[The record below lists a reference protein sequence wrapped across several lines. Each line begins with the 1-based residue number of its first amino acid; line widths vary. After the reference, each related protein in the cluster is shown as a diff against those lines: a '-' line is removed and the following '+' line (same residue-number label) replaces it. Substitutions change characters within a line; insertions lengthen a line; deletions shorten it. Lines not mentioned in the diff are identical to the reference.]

1 MSTPLFAAARRQRA
15 VVVLVAVIVLMVG
28 VVTWAS
34 VMQIETRS
42 QAMGQVIASERTQVI
57 QASVDGVMAKLL
69 VREGQTVQR
78 NQLLAVLEQ
87 TQAQAAVNE
96 SSGKVAALQAAVVR
110 YEAEMQDIQT
120 TAQANVNINAN
131 ADTGR
136 GAASRNR
143 LRSTGQLEFP
153 KHLLAFP
160 DFIRNQTELYE
171 RRRRALL
178 EELAVLGRLR
188 DNVQE
193 ELRMS
198 EPLLKT
204 GDISRVEILRL
215 QKQVAELEG
224 QIINRRNK
232 YYQDAQAELTRVQ
245 EELRSQQQSLTD
257 RSVNFDRT
265 EIRAPAAGVVRNIRI
280 TTRGARVRPG
290 DVMLDL
296 LPTDG
301 ELVLEAKL
309 KPGDIGHVAVGQ
321 PATVKLDAWDYSI
334 YGVLDGDVIYISPD
348 ALNED
353 TGTLTQK
360 SLVSISLGGQTI
372 AFGDFAAGNFS
383 LSAAMNVV
391 APGYYSDLKITVVDT
406 STGASAGQVSVL
418 QNQKLGWYW
427 LGQAQGNTN
436 GGNGN
441 DTILLGSMASS
452 TGATTIQ
459 TGLGNDTVS
468 VGIGSFSGTTNLTA
482 TVSDFTLGQDKLAV
496 RGQTITAA
504 NLSNYLTSATGAT
517 AGGGTKLVID
527 LDGAG
532 SGTTNYT
539 LFLSGV
545 AYDAANM
552 NRVFGV

>member
-1 MSTPLFAAARRQRA
+1 MNTTLFANSRRQRA
-15 VVVLVAVIVLMVG
+15 VVVLVAVIILMVG
-28 VVTWAS
+28 VVAWAS

-69 VREGQTVQR
+69 VREGETVQR

-96 SSGKVAALQAAVVR
+96 SSGKVAALQAAIVR
-110 YEAEMQDIQT
+110 YEAELQDIQSSAT
-120 TAQANVNINAN
+120 PDTARAGVARQ
-131 ADTGR
+131 
-136 GAASRNR
+136 R

-153 KHLLAFP
+153 KQLQAFP

-171 RRRRALL
+171 RRRRSLL

-232 YYQDAQAELTRVQ
+232 YFQDAQTELTRVQ

-257 RSVNFDRT
+257 RNVNFNRT
-265 EIRAPAAGVVRNIRI
+265 EIRTPAAGVVRNIRI

-290 DVMLDL
+290 DIMLDL

-334 YGVLDGDVIYISPD
+334 YGMLDGDVIYISPD

-353 TGTLTQK
+353 TRAGEQIYYRIRIRIRPDSRLRDRTGKTIEVQ
-360 SLVSISLGGQTI
+360 SGMTGQIDIRTGGQT
-372 AFGDFAAGNFS
+372 
-383 LSAAMNVV
+383 
-391 APGYYSDLKITVVDT
+391 
-406 STGASAGQVSVL
+406 VL
-418 QNQKLGWYW
+418 
-427 LGQAQGNTN
+427 T
-436 GGNGN
+436 
-441 DTILLGSMASS
+441 
-452 TGATTIQ
+452 
-459 TGLGNDTVS
+459 
-468 VGIGSFSGTTNLTA
+468 
-482 TVSDFTLGQDKLAV
+482 
-496 RGQTITAA
+496 
-504 NLSNYLTSATGAT
+504 YLTKPV
-517 AGGGTKLVID
+517 TK
-527 LDGAG
+527 
-532 SGTTNYT
+532 T
-539 LFLSGV
+539 LHQSFHE
-545 AYDAANM
+545 
-552 NRVFGV
+552 R

>member
-1 MSTPLFAAARRQRA
+1 MNTTLFANSRRQRA
-15 VVVLVAVIVLMVG
+15 VVVLVAVIILMVG
-28 VVTWAS
+28 VVAWAS

-69 VREGQTVQR
+69 VREGETVQR

-96 SSGKVAALQAAVVR
+96 SSGKVAALQAAIVR
-110 YEAEMQDIQT
+110 YEAELQDIQSSAT
-120 TAQANVNINAN
+120 PDTARA
-131 ADTGR
+131 G
-136 GAASRNR
+136 GARQR
-143 LRSTGQLEFP
+143 LRSTGQLDFP
-153 KHLLAFP
+153 QQLQAFP

-171 RRRRALL
+171 RRRRSLL
-178 EELAVLGRLR
+178 EELAVLSRLR

-232 YYQDAQAELTRVQ
+232 YFQDAQTELTRVQ

-257 RSVNFDRT
+257 RSVNFNRT
-265 EIRAPAAGVVRNIRI
+265 EIRTPAAGVVRNIRI

-290 DVMLDL
+290 DIMLDL

-334 YGVLDGDVIYISPD
+334 YGMLDGDVIYISPD

-353 TGTLTQK
+353 TRAGEQIYYRIRIRIRPDSRLRDRTGKTIEVQ
-360 SLVSISLGGQTI
+360 SGMTGQIDIRTGGQT
-372 AFGDFAAGNFS
+372 
-383 LSAAMNVV
+383 
-391 APGYYSDLKITVVDT
+391 
-406 STGASAGQVSVL
+406 VL
-418 QNQKLGWYW
+418 
-427 LGQAQGNTN
+427 T
-436 GGNGN
+436 
-441 DTILLGSMASS
+441 
-452 TGATTIQ
+452 
-459 TGLGNDTVS
+459 
-468 VGIGSFSGTTNLTA
+468 
-482 TVSDFTLGQDKLAV
+482 
-496 RGQTITAA
+496 
-504 NLSNYLTSATGAT
+504 YLTKPV
-517 AGGGTKLVID
+517 TK
-527 LDGAG
+527 
-532 SGTTNYT
+532 T
-539 LFLSGV
+539 LHQSFHE
-545 AYDAANM
+545 
-552 NRVFGV
+552 R

>member
-1 MSTPLFAAARRQRA
+1 MNTPLFANSRRQRA
-15 VVVLVAVIVLMVG
+15 VVVLVAVIILMVG
-28 VVTWAS
+28 VVAWAS

-69 VREGQTVQR
+69 VREGETVQR

-96 SSGKVAALQAAVVR
+96 SSGKVAALQAAIVR
-110 YEAEMQDIQT
+110 YEAELQDIQSSAT
-120 TAQANVNINAN
+120 PDTARAGVARQ
-131 ADTGR
+131 
-136 GAASRNR
+136 R

-153 KHLLAFP
+153 KQLQAFP

-171 RRRRALL
+171 RRRRSLL

-188 DNVQE
+188 DNVHE

-232 YYQDAQAELTRVQ
+232 YFQDAQTELTRVQ

-257 RSVNFDRT
+257 RSVNFNRT
-265 EIRAPAAGVVRNIRI
+265 EIRTPAAGVVRNIRI

-290 DVMLDL
+290 DIMLDL

-334 YGVLDGDVIYISPD
+334 YGMLDGDVIYISPD

-353 TGTLTQK
+353 TRAGEHIYYRIRIRIRPDSRLRDRTGKTIEVQ
-360 SLVSISLGGQTI
+360 SGMTGQIDIRTGGQT
-372 AFGDFAAGNFS
+372 
-383 LSAAMNVV
+383 
-391 APGYYSDLKITVVDT
+391 
-406 STGASAGQVSVL
+406 VL
-418 QNQKLGWYW
+418 
-427 LGQAQGNTN
+427 T
-436 GGNGN
+436 
-441 DTILLGSMASS
+441 
-452 TGATTIQ
+452 
-459 TGLGNDTVS
+459 
-468 VGIGSFSGTTNLTA
+468 
-482 TVSDFTLGQDKLAV
+482 
-496 RGQTITAA
+496 
-504 NLSNYLTSATGAT
+504 YLTKPV
-517 AGGGTKLVID
+517 TK
-527 LDGAG
+527 
-532 SGTTNYT
+532 T
-539 LFLSGV
+539 LHQSFHE
-545 AYDAANM
+545 
-552 NRVFGV
+552 R

>member
-1 MSTPLFAAARRQRA
+1 MNTPLFANSRRQGA
-15 VVVLVAVIVLMVG
+15 VVVLVAVIILLVG
-28 VVTWAS
+28 VVAWAS

-69 VREGQTVQR
+69 VREGETVQR

-96 SSGKVAALQAAVVR
+96 SSGKVAALQAAIVR
-110 YEAEMQDIQT
+110 YEAELQDIQSSAIPD
-120 TAQANVNINAN
+120 TARA
-131 ADTGR
+131 G
-136 GAASRNR
+136 GARQR
-143 LRSTGQLEFP
+143 LRSSGQLEFP
-153 KHLLAFP
+153 TQLLAFP

-171 RRRRALL
+171 RRRRSLL
-178 EELAVLGRLR
+178 EELEVLGRLR

-232 YYQDAQAELTRVQ
+232 YFQDAQAELTRVQ

-257 RSVNFDRT
+257 RSVNFNRT
-265 EIRAPAAGVVRNIRI
+265 EIRTPAAGVVRNIRI

-290 DVMLDL
+290 DIMLDL

-334 YGVLDGDVIYISPD
+334 YGMLDGDVIYISPD

-353 TGTLTQK
+353 TRAGEHIYYRIRIRIRPDSRLRDRTGKTIEVQ
-360 SLVSISLGGQTI
+360 SGMTGQIDIRTGGQT
-372 AFGDFAAGNFS
+372 
-383 LSAAMNVV
+383 
-391 APGYYSDLKITVVDT
+391 
-406 STGASAGQVSVL
+406 VL
-418 QNQKLGWYW
+418 
-427 LGQAQGNTN
+427 T
-436 GGNGN
+436 
-441 DTILLGSMASS
+441 
-452 TGATTIQ
+452 
-459 TGLGNDTVS
+459 
-468 VGIGSFSGTTNLTA
+468 
-482 TVSDFTLGQDKLAV
+482 
-496 RGQTITAA
+496 
-504 NLSNYLTSATGAT
+504 YLTKPV
-517 AGGGTKLVID
+517 TK
-527 LDGAG
+527 
-532 SGTTNYT
+532 T
-539 LFLSGV
+539 LHQSFHE
-545 AYDAANM
+545 
-552 NRVFGV
+552 R

>member
-1 MSTPLFAAARRQRA
+1 MPLFANSRRQRA
-15 VVVLVAVIVLMVG
+15 VVVLVAVIILMVG
-28 VVTWAS
+28 VVAWAS

-69 VREGQTVQR
+69 VREGETVQR

-96 SSGKVAALQAAVVR
+96 SSGKVAALQAAIVR
-110 YEAEMQDIQT
+110 YEAELQDIQSSAT
-120 TAQANVNINAN
+120 PDTARAGVARQ
-131 ADTGR
+131 
-136 GAASRNR
+136 R

-153 KHLLAFP
+153 KQLQAFP

-171 RRRRALL
+171 RRRRSLL

-232 YYQDAQAELTRVQ
+232 YFQDAQTELTRVQ

-257 RSVNFDRT
+257 RSVNFNRT
-265 EIRAPAAGVVRNIRI
+265 EIRTPAAGVVRNIRI

-290 DVMLDL
+290 DIMLDL

-334 YGVLDGDVIYISPD
+334 YGMLDGDVIYISPD

-353 TGTLTQK
+353 TRAGEQIYYRIRIRIRPDSRLRDRTGKTIEVQ
-360 SLVSISLGGQTI
+360 SGMTGQIDIRTGGQT
-372 AFGDFAAGNFS
+372 
-383 LSAAMNVV
+383 
-391 APGYYSDLKITVVDT
+391 
-406 STGASAGQVSVL
+406 VL
-418 QNQKLGWYW
+418 
-427 LGQAQGNTN
+427 T
-436 GGNGN
+436 
-441 DTILLGSMASS
+441 
-452 TGATTIQ
+452 
-459 TGLGNDTVS
+459 
-468 VGIGSFSGTTNLTA
+468 
-482 TVSDFTLGQDKLAV
+482 
-496 RGQTITAA
+496 
-504 NLSNYLTSATGAT
+504 YLTKPV
-517 AGGGTKLVID
+517 TK
-527 LDGAG
+527 
-532 SGTTNYT
+532 T
-539 LFLSGV
+539 LHQSFHE
-545 AYDAANM
+545 
-552 NRVFGV
+552 R

>member
-1 MSTPLFAAARRQRA
+1 MNTPLFANSRRQRA
-15 VVVLVAVIVLMVG
+15 VVVLVAVIILMVG
-28 VVTWAS
+28 VVAWAS

-69 VREGQTVQR
+69 VREGETVQR

-96 SSGKVAALQAAVVR
+96 SSGKVAALQAAIVR
-110 YEAEMQDIQT
+110 YEAELQDIQSSAT
-120 TAQANVNINAN
+120 PDTARAGVARQ
-131 ADTGR
+131 
-136 GAASRNR
+136 R

-153 KHLLAFP
+153 QQLQAFP

-171 RRRRALL
+171 RRRRSLL
-178 EELAVLGRLR
+178 EELAVLSRLR

-232 YYQDAQAELTRVQ
+232 YFQDAQAELTRVQ

-257 RSVNFDRT
+257 RSVNFNRT
-265 EIRAPAAGVVRNIRI
+265 EIRTPAAGVVRNIRI

-290 DVMLDL
+290 DIMLDL

-334 YGVLDGDVIYISPD
+334 YGMLDGDVIYISPD

-353 TGTLTQK
+353 TRAGEQIYYRIRIRIRPDSRLRDRTGKTIEVQ
-360 SLVSISLGGQTI
+360 SGMTGQIDIRTGGQT
-372 AFGDFAAGNFS
+372 
-383 LSAAMNVV
+383 
-391 APGYYSDLKITVVDT
+391 
-406 STGASAGQVSVL
+406 VL
-418 QNQKLGWYW
+418 
-427 LGQAQGNTN
+427 T
-436 GGNGN
+436 
-441 DTILLGSMASS
+441 
-452 TGATTIQ
+452 
-459 TGLGNDTVS
+459 
-468 VGIGSFSGTTNLTA
+468 
-482 TVSDFTLGQDKLAV
+482 
-496 RGQTITAA
+496 
-504 NLSNYLTSATGAT
+504 YLTKPV
-517 AGGGTKLVID
+517 TK
-527 LDGAG
+527 
-532 SGTTNYT
+532 T
-539 LFLSGV
+539 LHQSFHE
-545 AYDAANM
+545 
-552 NRVFGV
+552 R

>member
-1 MSTPLFAAARRQRA
+1 MPLFANSRRQRA
-15 VVVLVAVIVLMVG
+15 VVVLVAVIILMVG
-28 VVTWAS
+28 VVAWAS

-69 VREGQTVQR
+69 VREGETVQR

-96 SSGKVAALQAAVVR
+96 SSGKVAALQAAIVR
-110 YEAEMQDIQT
+110 YEAELQDIQSSAT
-120 TAQANVNINAN
+120 PDTARAGVARQ
-131 ADTGR
+131 
-136 GAASRNR
+136 R

-153 KHLLAFP
+153 KQLQAFP

-171 RRRRALL
+171 RRRRSLL
-178 EELAVLGRLR
+178 EELAVLSRLR

-232 YYQDAQAELTRVQ
+232 YFQDAQTELTRVQ

-257 RSVNFDRT
+257 RSVNFNRT
-265 EIRAPAAGVVRNIRI
+265 EIRTPAAGVVRNIRI

-290 DVMLDL
+290 DIMLDL

-334 YGVLDGDVIYISPD
+334 YGMLDGDVIYISPD

-353 TGTLTQK
+353 TRAGEQIYYRIRIRIRPDSRLRDRTGKTIEVQ
-360 SLVSISLGGQTI
+360 SGMTGQIDIRTGGQT
-372 AFGDFAAGNFS
+372 
-383 LSAAMNVV
+383 
-391 APGYYSDLKITVVDT
+391 
-406 STGASAGQVSVL
+406 VL
-418 QNQKLGWYW
+418 
-427 LGQAQGNTN
+427 T
-436 GGNGN
+436 
-441 DTILLGSMASS
+441 
-452 TGATTIQ
+452 
-459 TGLGNDTVS
+459 
-468 VGIGSFSGTTNLTA
+468 
-482 TVSDFTLGQDKLAV
+482 
-496 RGQTITAA
+496 
-504 NLSNYLTSATGAT
+504 
-517 AGGGTKLVID
+517 
-527 LDGAG
+527 
-532 SGTTNYT
+532 
-539 LFLSGV
+539 
-545 AYDAANM
+545 
-552 NRVFGV
+552 

>member
-1 MSTPLFAAARRQRA
+1 MNTPLFANSRRQRA
-15 VVVLVAVIVLMVG
+15 VVVLVAVIILMVG
-28 VVTWAS
+28 VVAWAS

-69 VREGQTVQR
+69 VREGETVQR

-96 SSGKVAALQAAVVR
+96 SSGKVAALQAAIVR
-110 YEAEMQDIQT
+110 YEAELQDIQSSAT
-120 TAQANVNINAN
+120 PDTARA
-131 ADTGR
+131 G
-136 GAASRNR
+136 GARQR

-153 KHLLAFP
+153 TQLLAFP

-171 RRRRALL
+171 RRRRSLL

-232 YYQDAQAELTRVQ
+232 YFQDAQTELTRVQ

-257 RSVNFDRT
+257 RSVNFNRT
-265 EIRAPAAGVVRNIRI
+265 EIRTPAAGVVRNIRI

-290 DVMLDL
+290 DIMLDL

-334 YGVLDGDVIYISPD
+334 YGMLDGDVIYISPD

-353 TGTLTQK
+353 TRAGEQIYYRIRIRIRPDSRLRDRTGKTIEVQ
-360 SLVSISLGGQTI
+360 SGMTGQIDIRTGGQT
-372 AFGDFAAGNFS
+372 
-383 LSAAMNVV
+383 
-391 APGYYSDLKITVVDT
+391 
-406 STGASAGQVSVL
+406 VL
-418 QNQKLGWYW
+418 
-427 LGQAQGNTN
+427 T
-436 GGNGN
+436 
-441 DTILLGSMASS
+441 
-452 TGATTIQ
+452 
-459 TGLGNDTVS
+459 
-468 VGIGSFSGTTNLTA
+468 
-482 TVSDFTLGQDKLAV
+482 
-496 RGQTITAA
+496 
-504 NLSNYLTSATGAT
+504 YLTKPV
-517 AGGGTKLVID
+517 TK
-527 LDGAG
+527 
-532 SGTTNYT
+532 T
-539 LFLSGV
+539 LHQSFHE
-545 AYDAANM
+545 
-552 NRVFGV
+552 R

>member
-1 MSTPLFAAARRQRA
+1 MPLFANSRRQRA
-15 VVVLVAVIVLMVG
+15 VVVLVAVIILMVG
-28 VVTWAS
+28 VVAWAS

-69 VREGQTVQR
+69 VREGETVQR

-96 SSGKVAALQAAVVR
+96 SSGKVAALQAAIVR
-110 YEAEMQDIQT
+110 YEAELQDIQSSAT
-120 TAQANVNINAN
+120 PDTARAGVARQ
-131 ADTGR
+131 
-136 GAASRNR
+136 R

-153 KHLLAFP
+153 KQLQAFP

-171 RRRRALL
+171 RRRRSLL
-178 EELAVLGRLR
+178 EELAVLSRLR

-232 YYQDAQAELTRVQ
+232 YFQDAQAELTRVQ

-257 RSVNFDRT
+257 RSVNFNRT
-265 EIRAPAAGVVRNIRI
+265 EIRTPAAGVVRNIRI

-290 DVMLDL
+290 DIMLDL

-334 YGVLDGDVIYISPD
+334 YGMLDGDVIYISPD

-353 TGTLTQK
+353 TRAGEHIYYRIRIRIRPDSRLRDRTGKTIEVQ
-360 SLVSISLGGQTI
+360 SGMTGQIDIRTGGQT
-372 AFGDFAAGNFS
+372 
-383 LSAAMNVV
+383 
-391 APGYYSDLKITVVDT
+391 
-406 STGASAGQVSVL
+406 VL
-418 QNQKLGWYW
+418 
-427 LGQAQGNTN
+427 T
-436 GGNGN
+436 
-441 DTILLGSMASS
+441 
-452 TGATTIQ
+452 
-459 TGLGNDTVS
+459 
-468 VGIGSFSGTTNLTA
+468 
-482 TVSDFTLGQDKLAV
+482 
-496 RGQTITAA
+496 
-504 NLSNYLTSATGAT
+504 YLTKPV
-517 AGGGTKLVID
+517 TK
-527 LDGAG
+527 
-532 SGTTNYT
+532 T
-539 LFLSGV
+539 LHQSFHE
-545 AYDAANM
+545 
-552 NRVFGV
+552 R

>member
-1 MSTPLFAAARRQRA
+1 MNTPLFANSRRQRA
-15 VVVLVAVIVLMVG
+15 VVVLVAVIILMVG
-28 VVTWAS
+28 VVAWAS

-69 VREGQTVQR
+69 VREGETVQR

-96 SSGKVAALQAAVVR
+96 SSGKVAALQAAIVR
-110 YEAEMQDIQT
+110 YEAELQDIQSSAIPD
-120 TAQANVNINAN
+120 TARA
-131 ADTGR
+131 G
-136 GAASRNR
+136 GARQR

-153 KHLLAFP
+153 TQLLAFP

-171 RRRRALL
+171 RRRRSLL

-232 YYQDAQAELTRVQ
+232 YFQDAQTELTRVQ

-257 RSVNFDRT
+257 RSVNFNRT
-265 EIRAPAAGVVRNIRI
+265 EIRTPAAGVVRNIRI

-290 DVMLDL
+290 DIMLDL

-334 YGVLDGDVIYISPD
+334 YGMLDGDVIYISPD

-353 TGTLTQK
+353 TRAGEHIYYRIRIRIRPDSRLRDRTGKTIEVQ
-360 SLVSISLGGQTI
+360 SGMTGQIDIRTGGQT
-372 AFGDFAAGNFS
+372 
-383 LSAAMNVV
+383 
-391 APGYYSDLKITVVDT
+391 
-406 STGASAGQVSVL
+406 VL
-418 QNQKLGWYW
+418 
-427 LGQAQGNTN
+427 T
-436 GGNGN
+436 
-441 DTILLGSMASS
+441 
-452 TGATTIQ
+452 
-459 TGLGNDTVS
+459 
-468 VGIGSFSGTTNLTA
+468 
-482 TVSDFTLGQDKLAV
+482 
-496 RGQTITAA
+496 
-504 NLSNYLTSATGAT
+504 YLTKPV
-517 AGGGTKLVID
+517 TK
-527 LDGAG
+527 
-532 SGTTNYT
+532 T
-539 LFLSGV
+539 LHQSFHE
-545 AYDAANM
+545 
-552 NRVFGV
+552 R

>member
-1 MSTPLFAAARRQRA
+1 MPLFANSRRQRA
-15 VVVLVAVIVLMVG
+15 VVVLVAVIILMVG
-28 VVTWAS
+28 VVAWAS

-69 VREGQTVQR
+69 VREGETVQR

-96 SSGKVAALQAAVVR
+96 SSGKVAALQAAIVR
-110 YEAEMQDIQT
+110 YEAELQDIQSSAT
-120 TAQANVNINAN
+120 PDTARAGVARQ
-131 ADTGR
+131 
-136 GAASRNR
+136 R
-143 LRSTGQLEFP
+143 LRSTGQLDFP
-153 KHLLAFP
+153 QQLQAFP

-171 RRRRALL
+171 RRRRSLL
-178 EELAVLGRLR
+178 EELAVLSRLR

-232 YYQDAQAELTRVQ
+232 YFQDAQAELTRVQ

-257 RSVNFDRT
+257 RSVNFNRT
-265 EIRAPAAGVVRNIRI
+265 EIRTPAAGVVRNIRI

-290 DVMLDL
+290 DIMLDL

-334 YGVLDGDVIYISPD
+334 YGMLDGDVIYISPD

-353 TGTLTQK
+353 TRAGEQIYYRIRIRIRPDSRLRDRTGKTIEVQ
-360 SLVSISLGGQTI
+360 SGMTGQIDIRTGGQT
-372 AFGDFAAGNFS
+372 
-383 LSAAMNVV
+383 
-391 APGYYSDLKITVVDT
+391 
-406 STGASAGQVSVL
+406 VL
-418 QNQKLGWYW
+418 
-427 LGQAQGNTN
+427 T
-436 GGNGN
+436 
-441 DTILLGSMASS
+441 
-452 TGATTIQ
+452 
-459 TGLGNDTVS
+459 
-468 VGIGSFSGTTNLTA
+468 
-482 TVSDFTLGQDKLAV
+482 
-496 RGQTITAA
+496 
-504 NLSNYLTSATGAT
+504 YLTKPV
-517 AGGGTKLVID
+517 TK
-527 LDGAG
+527 
-532 SGTTNYT
+532 T
-539 LFLSGV
+539 LHQSFHE
-545 AYDAANM
+545 
-552 NRVFGV
+552 R

>member
-1 MSTPLFAAARRQRA
+1 MPLFANSRRQRA
-15 VVVLVAVIVLMVG
+15 VVVLVAVIILMVG
-28 VVTWAS
+28 VVAWAS

-69 VREGQTVQR
+69 VREGETVQR

-96 SSGKVAALQAAVVR
+96 SSGKVAALQAAIVR
-110 YEAEMQDIQT
+110 YEAELQDIQSSAT
-120 TAQANVNINAN
+120 PDTARAGVARQ
-131 ADTGR
+131 
-136 GAASRNR
+136 R

-153 KHLLAFP
+153 KQLQAFP

-171 RRRRALL
+171 RRRRSLL
-178 EELAVLGRLR
+178 EELAVLSRLR

-232 YYQDAQAELTRVQ
+232 YFQDAQTELTRVQ

-257 RSVNFDRT
+257 RSVNFNRT
-265 EIRAPAAGVVRNIRI
+265 EIRTPAAGVVRNIRI

-290 DVMLDL
+290 DIMLDL

-334 YGVLDGDVIYISPD
+334 YGMLDGDVIYISPD

-353 TGTLTQK
+353 TRAGEQIYYRIRIRIRPDSRLRDRTGKTIEVQ
-360 SLVSISLGGQTI
+360 SGMTGQIDIRTGGQT
-372 AFGDFAAGNFS
+372 
-383 LSAAMNVV
+383 
-391 APGYYSDLKITVVDT
+391 
-406 STGASAGQVSVL
+406 VL
-418 QNQKLGWYW
+418 
-427 LGQAQGNTN
+427 T
-436 GGNGN
+436 
-441 DTILLGSMASS
+441 
-452 TGATTIQ
+452 
-459 TGLGNDTVS
+459 
-468 VGIGSFSGTTNLTA
+468 
-482 TVSDFTLGQDKLAV
+482 
-496 RGQTITAA
+496 
-504 NLSNYLTSATGAT
+504 YLTKPV
-517 AGGGTKLVID
+517 TK
-527 LDGAG
+527 
-532 SGTTNYT
+532 T
-539 LFLSGV
+539 LHQSFHE
-545 AYDAANM
+545 
-552 NRVFGV
+552 R

>member
-1 MSTPLFAAARRQRA
+1 VNTPLFANSRRQRA
-15 VVVLVAVIVLMVG
+15 VVVLVAVIILMVG
-28 VVTWAS
+28 VVAWAS

-69 VREGQTVQR
+69 VREGETVQR

-96 SSGKVAALQAAVVR
+96 SSGKVAALKAAIVR
-110 YEAEMQDIQT
+110 YEAELQDIQSSAT
-120 TAQANVNINAN
+120 PDTARA
-131 ADTGR
+131 G
-136 GAASRNR
+136 GARQR

-153 KHLLAFP
+153 TQLLAFP

-171 RRRRALL
+171 RRRRSLL

-232 YYQDAQAELTRVQ
+232 YFQDAQTELTRVQ

-257 RSVNFDRT
+257 RSVNFNRT
-265 EIRAPAAGVVRNIRI
+265 EIRTPAAGVVRNIRI

-290 DVMLDL
+290 DIMLDL

-334 YGVLDGDVIYISPD
+334 YGMLDGDVIYISPD

-353 TGTLTQK
+353 TRAGEHIYYRIRIRIRPDSRLRDRTGKTIEVQ
-360 SLVSISLGGQTI
+360 SGMTGQIDIRTGGQT
-372 AFGDFAAGNFS
+372 
-383 LSAAMNVV
+383 
-391 APGYYSDLKITVVDT
+391 
-406 STGASAGQVSVL
+406 VL
-418 QNQKLGWYW
+418 
-427 LGQAQGNTN
+427 T
-436 GGNGN
+436 
-441 DTILLGSMASS
+441 
-452 TGATTIQ
+452 
-459 TGLGNDTVS
+459 
-468 VGIGSFSGTTNLTA
+468 
-482 TVSDFTLGQDKLAV
+482 
-496 RGQTITAA
+496 
-504 NLSNYLTSATGAT
+504 YLTKPV
-517 AGGGTKLVID
+517 TK
-527 LDGAG
+527 
-532 SGTTNYT
+532 T
-539 LFLSGV
+539 LHQSFHE
-545 AYDAANM
+545 
-552 NRVFGV
+552 R

>member
-1 MSTPLFAAARRQRA
+1 MNTPLFANSRRQRA
-15 VVVLVAVIVLMVG
+15 VVVLVAVIILMVG
-28 VVTWAS
+28 VVAWAS

-69 VREGQTVQR
+69 VREGETVQR

-96 SSGKVAALQAAVVR
+96 SSGKVAALQAAIVR
-110 YEAEMQDIQT
+110 YEAELQDIQSSAT
-120 TAQANVNINAN
+120 PDTARA
-131 ADTGR
+131 G
-136 GAASRNR
+136 GARQR

-153 KHLLAFP
+153 TQLLAFP

-171 RRRRALL
+171 RRRRSLL

-232 YYQDAQAELTRVQ
+232 YFQDAQAELTRVQ

-257 RSVNFDRT
+257 RSVNFNRT
-265 EIRAPAAGVVRNIRI
+265 EIRTPAAGVVRNIRI

-290 DVMLDL
+290 DIMLDL

-334 YGVLDGDVIYISPD
+334 YGMLDGDVIYISPD

-353 TGTLTQK
+353 TRAGEQIYYRIRIRIRPDSRLRDRTGKTIEVQ
-360 SLVSISLGGQTI
+360 SGMTGQIDIRTGGQT
-372 AFGDFAAGNFS
+372 
-383 LSAAMNVV
+383 
-391 APGYYSDLKITVVDT
+391 
-406 STGASAGQVSVL
+406 VL
-418 QNQKLGWYW
+418 
-427 LGQAQGNTN
+427 T
-436 GGNGN
+436 
-441 DTILLGSMASS
+441 
-452 TGATTIQ
+452 
-459 TGLGNDTVS
+459 
-468 VGIGSFSGTTNLTA
+468 
-482 TVSDFTLGQDKLAV
+482 
-496 RGQTITAA
+496 
-504 NLSNYLTSATGAT
+504 YLTKPV
-517 AGGGTKLVID
+517 TK
-527 LDGAG
+527 
-532 SGTTNYT
+532 T
-539 LFLSGV
+539 LHQSFHE
-545 AYDAANM
+545 
-552 NRVFGV
+552 R

>member
-1 MSTPLFAAARRQRA
+1 MNTPLFANSRRQGA
-15 VVVLVAVIVLMVG
+15 VVVLVAVIILLVG
-28 VVTWAS
+28 VVAWAS

-69 VREGQTVQR
+69 VREGETVQR

-96 SSGKVAALQAAVVR
+96 SSGKVAALQAAIVR
-110 YEAEMQDIQT
+110 YEAELQDIQSSAIPD
-120 TAQANVNINAN
+120 TARA
-131 ADTGR
+131 G
-136 GAASRNR
+136 GARQR
-143 LRSTGQLEFP
+143 LRSSGQLEFP
-153 KHLLAFP
+153 TQLLAFP

-171 RRRRALL
+171 RRRRSLL

-232 YYQDAQAELTRVQ
+232 YFQDAQAELTRVQ

-257 RSVNFDRT
+257 RSVNFNRT
-265 EIRAPAAGVVRNIRI
+265 EIRTPAAGVVRNIRI

-290 DVMLDL
+290 DIMLDL

-334 YGVLDGDVIYISPD
+334 YGMLDGDVIYISPD

-353 TGTLTQK
+353 TRAGEHIYYRIRIRIRPDSRLRDRTGKTIEVQ
-360 SLVSISLGGQTI
+360 SGMTGQIDIRTGGQT
-372 AFGDFAAGNFS
+372 
-383 LSAAMNVV
+383 
-391 APGYYSDLKITVVDT
+391 
-406 STGASAGQVSVL
+406 VL
-418 QNQKLGWYW
+418 
-427 LGQAQGNTN
+427 T
-436 GGNGN
+436 
-441 DTILLGSMASS
+441 
-452 TGATTIQ
+452 
-459 TGLGNDTVS
+459 
-468 VGIGSFSGTTNLTA
+468 
-482 TVSDFTLGQDKLAV
+482 
-496 RGQTITAA
+496 
-504 NLSNYLTSATGAT
+504 YLTKPV
-517 AGGGTKLVID
+517 TK
-527 LDGAG
+527 
-532 SGTTNYT
+532 T
-539 LFLSGV
+539 LHQSFHE
-545 AYDAANM
+545 
-552 NRVFGV
+552 R

>member
-1 MSTPLFAAARRQRA
+1 MNTPLFANSRRQRA
-15 VVVLVAVIVLMVG
+15 VVVLVAVIILMVG
-28 VVTWAS
+28 VVAWAS

-69 VREGQTVQR
+69 VREGETVQR

-96 SSGKVAALQAAVVR
+96 SSGKVAALKAAIVR
-110 YEAEMQDIQT
+110 YEAELQDIQSSAT
-120 TAQANVNINAN
+120 PDTARA
-131 ADTGR
+131 G
-136 GAASRNR
+136 GARQR
-143 LRSTGQLEFP
+143 LRSTGQLDFP
-153 KHLLAFP
+153 QQLQAFP

-171 RRRRALL
+171 RRRRSLL

-232 YYQDAQAELTRVQ
+232 YFQDAQTELTRVQ

-257 RSVNFDRT
+257 RSVNFNRT
-265 EIRAPAAGVVRNIRI
+265 EIRTPAAGVVRNIRI

-290 DVMLDL
+290 DIMLDL

-334 YGVLDGDVIYISPD
+334 YGMLDGDVIYISPD

-353 TGTLTQK
+353 TRAGEHIYYRIRIRIRPDSRLRDRTGKTIEVQ
-360 SLVSISLGGQTI
+360 SGMTGQIDIRTGGQT
-372 AFGDFAAGNFS
+372 
-383 LSAAMNVV
+383 
-391 APGYYSDLKITVVDT
+391 
-406 STGASAGQVSVL
+406 VL
-418 QNQKLGWYW
+418 
-427 LGQAQGNTN
+427 T
-436 GGNGN
+436 
-441 DTILLGSMASS
+441 
-452 TGATTIQ
+452 
-459 TGLGNDTVS
+459 
-468 VGIGSFSGTTNLTA
+468 
-482 TVSDFTLGQDKLAV
+482 
-496 RGQTITAA
+496 
-504 NLSNYLTSATGAT
+504 YLTKPV
-517 AGGGTKLVID
+517 TK
-527 LDGAG
+527 
-532 SGTTNYT
+532 T
-539 LFLSGV
+539 LHQSFHE
-545 AYDAANM
+545 
-552 NRVFGV
+552 R

>member
-1 MSTPLFAAARRQRA
+1 MNTPLFANSRRQRA
-15 VVVLVAVIVLMVG
+15 VVVLVAVIILMVG
-28 VVTWAS
+28 VVAWAS

-69 VREGQTVQR
+69 VREGETVQR

-96 SSGKVAALQAAVVR
+96 SSGKVAALQAAIVR
-110 YEAEMQDIQT
+110 YEAELQDIQSSAT
-120 TAQANVNINAN
+120 PDTARAE
-131 ADTGR
+131 
-136 GAASRNR
+136 GARQR

-153 KHLLAFP
+153 TQLLAFP

-171 RRRRALL
+171 RRRRSLL

-232 YYQDAQAELTRVQ
+232 YFQDAQTELTRVQ

-257 RSVNFDRT
+257 RSVNFNRT
-265 EIRAPAAGVVRNIRI
+265 EIRTPAAGVVRNIRI

-290 DVMLDL
+290 DIMLDL

-334 YGVLDGDVIYISPD
+334 YGMLDGDVIYISPD

-353 TGTLTQK
+353 TRAGEHIYYRIRIRIRPDSRLRDRTGKTIEVQ
-360 SLVSISLGGQTI
+360 SGMTGQIDIRTGGQT
-372 AFGDFAAGNFS
+372 
-383 LSAAMNVV
+383 
-391 APGYYSDLKITVVDT
+391 
-406 STGASAGQVSVL
+406 VL
-418 QNQKLGWYW
+418 
-427 LGQAQGNTN
+427 T
-436 GGNGN
+436 
-441 DTILLGSMASS
+441 
-452 TGATTIQ
+452 
-459 TGLGNDTVS
+459 
-468 VGIGSFSGTTNLTA
+468 
-482 TVSDFTLGQDKLAV
+482 
-496 RGQTITAA
+496 
-504 NLSNYLTSATGAT
+504 YLTKPV
-517 AGGGTKLVID
+517 TK
-527 LDGAG
+527 
-532 SGTTNYT
+532 T
-539 LFLSGV
+539 LHQSFHE
-545 AYDAANM
+545 
-552 NRVFGV
+552 R

>member
-1 MSTPLFAAARRQRA
+1 MNTPLFANSRRQRA
-15 VVVLVAVIVLMVG
+15 VVVLVAVIILMVG
-28 VVTWAS
+28 VVAWAS

-69 VREGQTVQR
+69 VREGETVQR

-96 SSGKVAALQAAVVR
+96 SSGKVAALQAAIVR
-110 YEAEMQDIQT
+110 YEAELQDIQSSAT
-120 TAQANVNINAN
+120 PDTARAGVARQ
-131 ADTGR
+131 
-136 GAASRNR
+136 R

-153 KHLLAFP
+153 KQLQAFP

-171 RRRRALL
+171 RRRRSLL
-178 EELAVLGRLR
+178 EELAVLSRLR

-232 YYQDAQAELTRVQ
+232 YFQDAQTELTRVQ

-257 RSVNFDRT
+257 RSVNFNRT
-265 EIRAPAAGVVRNIRI
+265 EIRTPAAGVVRNIRI

-290 DVMLDL
+290 DIMLDL

-334 YGVLDGDVIYISPD
+334 YGMLDGDVIYISPD

-353 TGTLTQK
+353 TRAGEHIYYRIRIRIRPDSRLRDRTGKTIEVQ
-360 SLVSISLGGQTI
+360 SGMTGQIDIRTGGQT
-372 AFGDFAAGNFS
+372 
-383 LSAAMNVV
+383 
-391 APGYYSDLKITVVDT
+391 
-406 STGASAGQVSVL
+406 VL
-418 QNQKLGWYW
+418 
-427 LGQAQGNTN
+427 T
-436 GGNGN
+436 
-441 DTILLGSMASS
+441 
-452 TGATTIQ
+452 
-459 TGLGNDTVS
+459 
-468 VGIGSFSGTTNLTA
+468 
-482 TVSDFTLGQDKLAV
+482 
-496 RGQTITAA
+496 
-504 NLSNYLTSATGAT
+504 YLTKPV
-517 AGGGTKLVID
+517 TK
-527 LDGAG
+527 
-532 SGTTNYT
+532 T
-539 LFLSGV
+539 LHQSFHE
-545 AYDAANM
+545 
-552 NRVFGV
+552 R

>member
-1 MSTPLFAAARRQRA
+1 MNTPLFANSRRQRA
-15 VVVLVAVIVLMVG
+15 VVVLVAVIILMVG
-28 VVTWAS
+28 VVAWAS

-69 VREGQTVQR
+69 VREGETVQR

-96 SSGKVAALQAAVVR
+96 SSGKVAALQAAIVR
-110 YEAEMQDIQT
+110 YEAELQDIQSSANPD
-120 TAQANVNINAN
+120 TARAGVARQ
-131 ADTGR
+131 
-136 GAASRNR
+136 R

-153 KHLLAFP
+153 KQLQAFP

-171 RRRRALL
+171 RRRRSLL

-188 DNVQE
+188 DNVHE

-232 YYQDAQAELTRVQ
+232 YFQDAQTELTRVQ

-257 RSVNFDRT
+257 RSVNFNRT
-265 EIRAPAAGVVRNIRI
+265 EIRTPAAGVVRNIRI

-290 DVMLDL
+290 DIMLDL

-334 YGVLDGDVIYISPD
+334 YGMLDGDVIYISPD

-353 TGTLTQK
+353 TRAGEHIYYRIRIRIRPDSRLRDRTGKTIEVQ
-360 SLVSISLGGQTI
+360 SGMTGQIDIRTGGQT
-372 AFGDFAAGNFS
+372 
-383 LSAAMNVV
+383 
-391 APGYYSDLKITVVDT
+391 
-406 STGASAGQVSVL
+406 VL
-418 QNQKLGWYW
+418 
-427 LGQAQGNTN
+427 T
-436 GGNGN
+436 
-441 DTILLGSMASS
+441 
-452 TGATTIQ
+452 
-459 TGLGNDTVS
+459 
-468 VGIGSFSGTTNLTA
+468 
-482 TVSDFTLGQDKLAV
+482 
-496 RGQTITAA
+496 
-504 NLSNYLTSATGAT
+504 YLTKPV
-517 AGGGTKLVID
+517 TK
-527 LDGAG
+527 
-532 SGTTNYT
+532 T
-539 LFLSGV
+539 LHQSFHE
-545 AYDAANM
+545 
-552 NRVFGV
+552 R

>member
-1 MSTPLFAAARRQRA
+1 MNTPLFANSRRQRA
-15 VVVLVAVIVLMVG
+15 VVVLVAVIILMVG
-28 VVTWAS
+28 VVAWAS

-69 VREGQTVQR
+69 VREGETVQR

-96 SSGKVAALQAAVVR
+96 SSGKVAALQAAIVR
-110 YEAEMQDIQT
+110 YEAELQDIQSSAT
-120 TAQANVNINAN
+120 PDTARA
-131 ADTGR
+131 G
-136 GAASRNR
+136 GARQR
-143 LRSTGQLEFP
+143 LRSTGQLDFP
-153 KHLLAFP
+153 QQLQAFP

-171 RRRRALL
+171 RRRRSLL
-178 EELAVLGRLR
+178 EELAVLSRLR

-232 YYQDAQAELTRVQ
+232 YFQDAQTELTRVQ

-257 RSVNFDRT
+257 RSVNFNRT
-265 EIRAPAAGVVRNIRI
+265 EIRTPAAGVVRNIRI

-290 DVMLDL
+290 DIMLDL

-334 YGVLDGDVIYISPD
+334 YGMLDGDVIYISPD

-353 TGTLTQK
+353 TRAGEQIYYRIRIRIRPDSRLRDRTGKTIEVQ
-360 SLVSISLGGQTI
+360 SGMTGQIDIRTGGQT
-372 AFGDFAAGNFS
+372 
-383 LSAAMNVV
+383 
-391 APGYYSDLKITVVDT
+391 
-406 STGASAGQVSVL
+406 VL
-418 QNQKLGWYW
+418 
-427 LGQAQGNTN
+427 T
-436 GGNGN
+436 
-441 DTILLGSMASS
+441 
-452 TGATTIQ
+452 
-459 TGLGNDTVS
+459 
-468 VGIGSFSGTTNLTA
+468 
-482 TVSDFTLGQDKLAV
+482 
-496 RGQTITAA
+496 
-504 NLSNYLTSATGAT
+504 YLTKPV
-517 AGGGTKLVID
+517 TK
-527 LDGAG
+527 
-532 SGTTNYT
+532 T
-539 LFLSGV
+539 LHQSFHE
-545 AYDAANM
+545 
-552 NRVFGV
+552 R

>member
-1 MSTPLFAAARRQRA
+1 VNTPLFANSRRQRA
-15 VVVLVAVIVLMVG
+15 VVVLVAVIILMVG
-28 VVTWAS
+28 VVAWAS

-69 VREGQTVQR
+69 VREGETVQR

-96 SSGKVAALQAAVVR
+96 SSGKVAALQAAIVR
-110 YEAEMQDIQT
+110 YEAELQDIQSSAT
-120 TAQANVNINAN
+120 PDTARA
-131 ADTGR
+131 G
-136 GAASRNR
+136 GARQR

-153 KHLLAFP
+153 TQLLAFP

-171 RRRRALL
+171 RRRRSLL

-232 YYQDAQAELTRVQ
+232 YFQDAQTELTRVQ

-257 RSVNFDRT
+257 RSVNFNRT
-265 EIRAPAAGVVRNIRI
+265 EIRTPAAGVVRNIRI

-290 DVMLDL
+290 DIMLDL

-334 YGVLDGDVIYISPD
+334 YGMLDGDVIYISPD

-353 TGTLTQK
+353 TRAGEHIYYRIRIRIRPDSRLRDRTGKTIEVQ
-360 SLVSISLGGQTI
+360 SGMTGQIDIRTGGQT
-372 AFGDFAAGNFS
+372 
-383 LSAAMNVV
+383 
-391 APGYYSDLKITVVDT
+391 
-406 STGASAGQVSVL
+406 VL
-418 QNQKLGWYW
+418 
-427 LGQAQGNTN
+427 T
-436 GGNGN
+436 
-441 DTILLGSMASS
+441 
-452 TGATTIQ
+452 
-459 TGLGNDTVS
+459 
-468 VGIGSFSGTTNLTA
+468 
-482 TVSDFTLGQDKLAV
+482 
-496 RGQTITAA
+496 
-504 NLSNYLTSATGAT
+504 YLTKPV
-517 AGGGTKLVID
+517 TK
-527 LDGAG
+527 
-532 SGTTNYT
+532 T
-539 LFLSGV
+539 LHQSFHE
-545 AYDAANM
+545 
-552 NRVFGV
+552 R

>member
-1 MSTPLFAAARRQRA
+1 MPLFANSRRQRA
-15 VVVLVAVIVLMVG
+15 VVVLVAVIILMVG
-28 VVTWAS
+28 VVAWAS

-69 VREGQTVQR
+69 VREGETVQR

-96 SSGKVAALQAAVVR
+96 SSGKVAALQAAIVR
-110 YEAEMQDIQT
+110 YEAELQDIQSSAIPD
-120 TAQANVNINAN
+120 TARA
-131 ADTGR
+131 G
-136 GAASRNR
+136 GARQR
-143 LRSTGQLEFP
+143 LRSSGQLEFP
-153 KHLLAFP
+153 TQLLAFP

-171 RRRRALL
+171 RRRRSLL

-232 YYQDAQAELTRVQ
+232 YFQDAQTELTRVQ

-257 RSVNFDRT
+257 RSVNFNRT
-265 EIRAPAAGVVRNIRI
+265 EIRTPAAGVVRNIRI

-290 DVMLDL
+290 DIMLDL

-334 YGVLDGDVIYISPD
+334 YGMLDGDVIYISPD

-353 TGTLTQK
+353 TRAGEHIYYRIRIRIRPDSRLRDRTGKTIEVQ
-360 SLVSISLGGQTI
+360 SGMTGQIDIRTGGQT
-372 AFGDFAAGNFS
+372 
-383 LSAAMNVV
+383 
-391 APGYYSDLKITVVDT
+391 
-406 STGASAGQVSVL
+406 VL
-418 QNQKLGWYW
+418 
-427 LGQAQGNTN
+427 T
-436 GGNGN
+436 
-441 DTILLGSMASS
+441 
-452 TGATTIQ
+452 
-459 TGLGNDTVS
+459 
-468 VGIGSFSGTTNLTA
+468 
-482 TVSDFTLGQDKLAV
+482 
-496 RGQTITAA
+496 
-504 NLSNYLTSATGAT
+504 YLTKPV
-517 AGGGTKLVID
+517 TK
-527 LDGAG
+527 
-532 SGTTNYT
+532 T
-539 LFLSGV
+539 LHQSFHE
-545 AYDAANM
+545 
-552 NRVFGV
+552 R

>member
-1 MSTPLFAAARRQRA
+1 VNTPLFANSRRQRA
-15 VVVLVAVIVLMVG
+15 VVVLVAVIILLVG
-28 VVTWAS
+28 VVAWAS

-69 VREGQTVQR
+69 VREGETVQR

-96 SSGKVAALQAAVVR
+96 SSGKVAALQAAIVR
-110 YEAEMQDIQT
+110 YEAELQDIQSSAIPD
-120 TAQANVNINAN
+120 TARA
-131 ADTGR
+131 G
-136 GAASRNR
+136 GARQR
-143 LRSTGQLEFP
+143 LRSSGQLEFP
-153 KHLLAFP
+153 TQLLAFP

-171 RRRRALL
+171 RRRRSLL

-232 YYQDAQAELTRVQ
+232 YFQDAQTELTRVQ

-257 RSVNFDRT
+257 RSVNFNRT
-265 EIRAPAAGVVRNIRI
+265 EIRTPAAGVVRNIRI

-290 DVMLDL
+290 DIMLDL

-334 YGVLDGDVIYISPD
+334 YGMLDGDVIYISPD

-353 TGTLTQK
+353 TRAGEHIYYRIRIRIRPDSRLRDRTGKTIEVQ
-360 SLVSISLGGQTI
+360 SGMTGQIDIRTGGQT
-372 AFGDFAAGNFS
+372 
-383 LSAAMNVV
+383 
-391 APGYYSDLKITVVDT
+391 
-406 STGASAGQVSVL
+406 VL
-418 QNQKLGWYW
+418 
-427 LGQAQGNTN
+427 T
-436 GGNGN
+436 
-441 DTILLGSMASS
+441 
-452 TGATTIQ
+452 
-459 TGLGNDTVS
+459 
-468 VGIGSFSGTTNLTA
+468 
-482 TVSDFTLGQDKLAV
+482 
-496 RGQTITAA
+496 
-504 NLSNYLTSATGAT
+504 YLTKPV
-517 AGGGTKLVID
+517 TK
-527 LDGAG
+527 
-532 SGTTNYT
+532 T
-539 LFLSGV
+539 LHQSFHE
-545 AYDAANM
+545 
-552 NRVFGV
+552 R

>member
-1 MSTPLFAAARRQRA
+1 MPLFANSRRQRA
-15 VVVLVAVIVLMVG
+15 VVVLVAVIILMVG
-28 VVTWAS
+28 VVAWAS

-69 VREGQTVQR
+69 VREGETVQR

-96 SSGKVAALQAAVVR
+96 SSGKVAALQAAIVR
-110 YEAEMQDIQT
+110 YEAELQDIQSSAT
-120 TAQANVNINAN
+120 PDTARAGVARQ
-131 ADTGR
+131 
-136 GAASRNR
+136 R

-153 KHLLAFP
+153 KQLQAFP

-171 RRRRALL
+171 RRRRSLL
-178 EELAVLGRLR
+178 EELAVLSRLR

-232 YYQDAQAELTRVQ
+232 YFQDAQTELTRVQ

-257 RSVNFDRT
+257 RSVNFNRT
-265 EIRAPAAGVVRNIRI
+265 EIRTPAAGVVRNIRI
-280 TTRGARVRPG
+280 TTRRARVRPG
-290 DVMLDL
+290 DIMLDL

-334 YGVLDGDVIYISPD
+334 YGMLDGDVIYISPD

-353 TGTLTQK
+353 TRAGEHIYYRIRIRIRPDSRLRDRTGKTIEVQ
-360 SLVSISLGGQTI
+360 SGMTGQIDIRTGGQT
-372 AFGDFAAGNFS
+372 
-383 LSAAMNVV
+383 
-391 APGYYSDLKITVVDT
+391 
-406 STGASAGQVSVL
+406 VL
-418 QNQKLGWYW
+418 
-427 LGQAQGNTN
+427 T
-436 GGNGN
+436 
-441 DTILLGSMASS
+441 
-452 TGATTIQ
+452 
-459 TGLGNDTVS
+459 
-468 VGIGSFSGTTNLTA
+468 
-482 TVSDFTLGQDKLAV
+482 
-496 RGQTITAA
+496 
-504 NLSNYLTSATGAT
+504 YLTKPV
-517 AGGGTKLVID
+517 TK
-527 LDGAG
+527 
-532 SGTTNYT
+532 T
-539 LFLSGV
+539 LHQSFHE
-545 AYDAANM
+545 
-552 NRVFGV
+552 R